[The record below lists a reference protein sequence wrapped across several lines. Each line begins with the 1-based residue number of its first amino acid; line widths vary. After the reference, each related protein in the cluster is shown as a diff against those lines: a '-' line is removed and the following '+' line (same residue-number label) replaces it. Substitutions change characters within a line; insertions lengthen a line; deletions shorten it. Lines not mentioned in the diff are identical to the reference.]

1 MVVETN
7 ECVSMRG
14 IVIVVFVV
22 LIVNLCNVTLFQIKP
37 DVIVL
42 PVNLSVPSL
51 STIVRNQNLESRH
64 ITY

>member
-1 MVVETN
+1 
-7 ECVSMRG
+7 MRG

-51 STIVRNQNLESRH
+51 STIVRNKNLESRH